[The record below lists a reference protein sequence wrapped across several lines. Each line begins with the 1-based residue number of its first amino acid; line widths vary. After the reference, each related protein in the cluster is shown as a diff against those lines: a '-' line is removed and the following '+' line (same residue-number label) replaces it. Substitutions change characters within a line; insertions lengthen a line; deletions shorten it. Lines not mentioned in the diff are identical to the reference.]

1 MARSDSRP
9 FLKEIAVPTLVG
21 VGAEDKLIPPALS
34 EEMAEAIETG
44 LTINAHSYFYKPL
57 RIEALLQALTQID
70 RQELSRRLG
79 RPIKKK

>member
-1 MARSDSRP
+1 MTPDMVNGLDILRQIRERYP
-9 FLKEIAVPTLVG
+9 YLPVI
-21 VGAEDKLIPPALS
+21 LITGYR